1 MVKSHIIYA
10 TYILFTKERKN
21 VRRVLIFLIIFFL
34 FINSGCTITENSKK
48 ININATSN
56 IEKELSS
63 VQIPNMN
70 IDILNG
76 NENELFNW
84 LISIYK
90 FQDETLRVASSSINE
105 QEISLIQWHL
115 EQVFSEEIATA
126 TIKGLFQY
134 DSENNIYW
142 PIDTS
147 WFSINEDWTSV
158 QVKVVNRSNN
168 YVTVNLKGID
178 SYGGDERNINYVF
191 EILEGRLIMSKIEY
205 LQ

>member
-1 MVKSHIIYA
+1 MRLNLY
-10 TYILFTKERKN
+10 TFTKEGKN
-21 VRRVLIFLIIFFL
+21 VRKGHLFLIIFFL
-34 FINSGCTITENSKK
+34 LFNSGCTITENPKK
-48 ININATSN
+48 INISATSN
-56 IEKELSS
+56 IEKELLS

-90 FQDETLRVASSSINE
+90 FQDETLRVANSSINE
-105 QEISLIQWHL
+105 QEISLIQQYL
-115 EQVFSEEIATA
+115 EQVFSKEIATA
-126 TIKGLFQY
+126 TIKGLFRY

-168 YVTVNLKGID
+168 FVTVNFKGID

-191 EILEGRLIMSKIEY
+191 EILEDRLIMSKIEY

>member
-1 MVKSHIIYA
+1 M
-10 TYILFTKERKN
+10 
-21 VRRVLIFLIIFFL
+21 RRDLIFLIIFFL
-34 FINSGCTITENSKK
+34 LFNSGCTITENSKK
-48 ININATSN
+48 INIIATSN

-105 QEISLIQWHL
+105 QEISLIQQHL
-115 EQVFSEEIATA
+115 EQVFSEETATA
-126 TIKGLFQY
+126 TIKGLFRY

-158 QVKVVNRSNN
+158 QVKVLNRSDNF
-168 YVTVNLKGID
+168 VTVNFKGID

-191 EILEGRLIMSKIEY
+191 EILEGKLIMSKIEY